1 MKAETCLPGE
11 NILPKQKRPNKG
23 KSLLVFPDDYTVID
37 IETTGLDP
45 LFDDIIEIAGIK
57 YRENKEIERFQS
69 LINPGRKIG
78 DFIVELTGITNEM
91 LLDAPSIETVL
102 PRFLEFVGNDTIVGH
117 NVHFD
122 INFIYDNVEN
132 LKMSS
137 FSNDFVDTMR
147 LSRRLYPQMKNHRLA
162 TLAENLD
169 VEPNGEHR
177 ALEDCITTQ
186 RCFSKMKSDAAENE
200 ELLGQ
205 QKNSHSLAS
214 MIIAETSDFDL
225 DSPVYDRT
233 FAFTG
238 TLERM
243 PRKEAM
249 QAVVNAGGHCTDGVV
264 AETNFLVL
272 GNNDYCKAIKNGKSA
287 KQKKAEK
294 MRLKGSDIETISEQV
309 FYDMLGI

>member
-137 FSNDFVDTMR
+137 FF
-147 LSRRLYPQMKNHRLA
+147 Q
-162 TLAENLD
+162 
-169 VEPNGEHR
+169 
-177 ALEDCITTQ
+177 
-186 RCFSKMKSDAAENE
+186 
-200 ELLGQ
+200 
-205 QKNSHSLAS
+205 
-214 MIIAETSDFDL
+214 
-225 DSPVYDRT
+225 
-233 FAFTG
+233 
-238 TLERM
+238 
-243 PRKEAM
+243 
-249 QAVVNAGGHCTDGVV
+249 
-264 AETNFLVL
+264 
-272 GNNDYCKAIKNGKSA
+272 
-287 KQKKAEK
+287 
-294 MRLKGSDIETISEQV
+294 
-309 FYDMLGI
+309 

>member
-1 MKAETCLPGE
+1 MKAETCLPGD
-11 NILPKQKRPNKG
+11 NMLPKQKRPNKG
-23 KSLLVFPDDYTVID
+23 KSLIVFPNDYTVID

-45 LFDDIIEIAGIK
+45 SFDDIIEIAGIK
-57 YRENKEIERFQS
+57 YKENKEIERFQS
-69 LINPGRKIG
+69 LINPGREIG

-102 PRFLEFVGNDTIVGH
+102 PRFLKFVGNDTIVGH

-122 INFIYDNVEN
+122 INFIYDNAEN
-132 LKMSS
+132 LGGSS

-147 LSRRLYPQMKNHRLA
+147 LSRKLYPKMKNHRLA

-186 RCFSKMKSDAAENE
+186 RCFSRMRSDAEASK
-200 ELLGQ
+200 ELLE
-205 QKNSHSLAS
+205 QKDSLSLSS
-214 MIIAETSDFDL
+214 MIIAETSNFDL